1 MFNILKIFREKVLF
15 DSKFPSTFDKIIS
28 IVSNPNN
35 DVKDWGRILIELLED
50 IIYGAII
57 KNELF
62 DLEALMAKVYYKFSK
77 SKNQDILL
85 VLIKWIDILN
95 SMTDYDVLKNL
106 PKFIEK
112 IFEIL
117 LSNPKHDVYDF
128 CISQLNHFLKDYN
141 DAK

>member
-1 MFNILKIFREKVLF
+1 MFNILKIFREKVLS
-15 DSKFPSTFDKIIS
+15 DSKFPGTFDKIIS

-57 KNELF
+57 KNENF
-62 DLEALMAKVYYKFSK
+62 DLDALMAKVYHKFSK

-95 SMTDYDVLKNL
+95 SMTDYDVLK
-106 PKFIEK
+106 
-112 IFEIL
+112 
-117 LSNPKHDVYDF
+117 
-128 CISQLNHFLKDYN
+128 
-141 DAK
+141 